1 MPVQQVVK
9 NGKKGY
15 RWGQHGHVYYGPGA
29 QAKAQLQGRAAY
41 AAGYRKDSNKWV
53 AVYLV
58 VDHELNAIK
67 NASHHGLLVNSG

>member
-41 AAGYRKDSNKWV
+41 AAGYRKDSNK
-53 AVYLV
+53 
-58 VDHELNAIK
+58 
-67 NASHHGLLVNSG
+67 